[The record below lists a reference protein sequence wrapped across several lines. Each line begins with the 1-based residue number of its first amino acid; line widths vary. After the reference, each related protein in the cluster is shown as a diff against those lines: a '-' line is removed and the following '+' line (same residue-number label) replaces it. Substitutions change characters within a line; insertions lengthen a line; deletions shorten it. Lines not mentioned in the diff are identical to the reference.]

1 MAKKIVKV
9 EEKKDVKKKK
19 SIDFSKIG
27 TLISENQDTIEKVVD
42 LIGDSLDTNSSKT
55 SKTSKR
61 GKTTKKK
68 SSSKSNSSS
77 LSSVISI
84 FSGLFKK

>member
-9 EEKKDVKKKK
+9 EEKKDIKKKK

-55 SKTSKR
+55 SKISKR

-68 SSSKSNSSS
+68 SFSKSNSNG